1 MKLLSY
7 IITGAA
13 LCFSLVQTAQ
23 AQFSINETFRNSTIS
38 SGITLGG
45 NAYLTSGAGDPQGQG
60 WLRLTGDSNYQAGYA
75 VIQQA
80 FPSAMGVLVDF
91 EYVTWSRPGAGN
103 GADGISLFLFDA
115 AQSESFHAG
124 GYGGS
129 LGYSKRTEAA
139 GLSGGYLGLG
149 LDEFGNYSNPT
160 EGRVGGPGFTKNAVA
175 LRGPAPDYAYL
186 SGNQVISD
194 DSGNGDNGGIDYNTT
209 TATRPTASQFYRRVQ
224 ISLEP
229 YNGTYRVTVKWKKH
243 ASDPFTTLFGPV
255 TMTSLPPAMLKL
267 GLASSTGA
275 QHNFHEIRNLI
286 ITTPGNIS
294 VDKQGPEYIDLNGG
308 RNNLSYD
315 ITVSNGSTVALN
327 DIQVRDLLPAGYAL
341 SVDTGISI
349 ENYGNPANTVN
360 NLNISNGVLSGTA
373 SIAANSEVT
382 LHLRGVIN
390 GLTVGQSIRNTVRIS
405 SASIQDQDT
414 TNNVDTVYTL
424 VQAPLP
430 VTLSSFTASPAGSDV
445 LLSWVTAMEINND
458 HFEIERSADGKQFQ
472 TVGHVKGSGDTKEL
486 HHYELRDAGAME
498 QPVSALYYRLKQVD
512 RDGRSEYSVVRQV
525 SLQHEEG
532 VVLYPVPFNEVLNL
546 RVRSAAAAEAS
557 VAIYSIDGR
566 QLVRQAVT
574 LQKGYNEIALKSGAA
589 WPAGMYTV
597 EYTTQGQVYRYKVAK

>member
-1 MKLLSY
+1 M
-7 IITGAA
+7 TGIA
-13 LCFSLVQTAQ
+13 LCLSLVQTAQ
-23 AQFSINETFRNSTIS
+23 AQFNINETFRNNTIA

-45 NAYLTSGAGDPQGQG
+45 NARLTSGAGDPQGQG
-60 WLRLTGDSNYQAGYA
+60 WLRLTSDSNYQAGYA

-91 EYVTWSRPGAGN
+91 EYVTWSRPGDGS

-115 AQSESFHAG
+115 TQSDSFRVG

-160 EGRVGGPGFTKNAVA
+160 EGRVGGPGFIKNAVV
-175 LRGPAPDYAYL
+175 LRGPAPNYAYL
-186 SGNQVISD
+186 SGNQVITD
-194 DSGNGDNGGIDYNTT
+194 DGGTGDNGGIDYNST

-243 ASDPFTTLFGPV
+243 TSDPFTTLFGPV

-267 GLASSTGA
+267 GLASATGA

-294 VDKQGPEYIDLNGG
+294 VDKQGPEYINLNGG
-308 RNNLSYD
+308 HNSLNYD
-315 ITVSNGSTVALN
+315 ITVSNGSTIALN
-327 DIQVRDLLPAGYAL
+327 DIQVRDLLPAGYTL
-341 SVDTGISI
+341 SVDTGITI
-349 ENYGNPANTVN
+349 ENYGNPANTVS
-360 NLNISNGVLSGTA
+360 NLTVSNGVLSGTA
-373 SIAANSEVT
+373 SIAADAEVT

-390 GLTVGQSIRNTVRIS
+390 GLTAGQSIRNTVRIS

-414 TNNVDTVYTL
+414 TNNVDTVYTM

-430 VTLSSFTASPAGSDV
+430 VTLSSFVASPSGNDV
-445 LLSWVTAMEINND
+445 QLSWITSMEINND
-458 HFEIERSADGKQFQ
+458 HFEIERGTDGRHFQ
-472 TVGHVKGSGDTKEL
+472 TIGSVKGSGDSKEQ
-486 HHYELRDAGAME
+486 HQYAMRDADAMA
-498 QPVSALYYRLKQVD
+498 QPAGMLYYRLKQID
-512 RDGRSEYSVVRQV
+512 RDGSSEYSIVRQV

-532 VVLYPVPFNEVLNL
+532 VVLYPVPFKDVLHL
-546 RVRSAAAAEAS
+546 RVQSANEGEGS
-557 VAIYSIDGR
+557 VALYSVDGR
-566 QLVRQAVT
+566 RLVQQAVS
-574 LQKGYNEIALKSGAA
+574 LQKGYNDITLATGAT
-589 WPAGMYTV
+589 WPAGIYTV
-597 EYTTQGQVYRYKVAK
+597 EYTAQGQVYRYKVAK